1 MKEKINPLEKKVKTY
16 HLGRVCQNCGEPITD
31 QDRATKTHCSRWR
44 DEFGVIHD
52 CKRQKHTLKTQPYD
66 DILLDFSAVQR
77 ETKRQIEKI
86 LADHGNE
93 VSTEVLNAYN
103 IKLSENLSYDYHSGL
118 LYAEFLGFKIISNPK
133 LNTHKII
140 KNDKL

>member
-1 MKEKINPLEKKVKTY
+1 MSTKIRFQEKKAKTY
-16 HLGRVCQNCGEPITD
+16 HLGRVCQNCGEPIAD

-44 DEFGVIHD
+44 DEYGVIHD
-52 CKRQKHTLKTQPYD
+52 CKRQKHTLKTQLYD
-66 DILLDFSAVQR
+66 DILLDFSALQR
-77 ETKRQIEKI
+77 ETKRQIERV

-103 IKLSENLSYDYHSGL
+103 VKLVENLSYGYHSGL
-118 LYAEFLGFKIISNPK
+118 LYSQFLGFRIISNPK

-140 KNDKL
+140 KND

>member
-1 MKEKINPLEKKVKTY
+1 MKRKDQFSEKQAKTY
-16 HLGRVCQNCGEPITD
+16 HLGRVCQNCGEPIAD

-44 DEFGVIHD
+44 DEYGVIHD
-52 CKRQKHTLKTQPYD
+52 CRRQKHALKTQPFD

-93 VSTEVLNAYN
+93 VTTEVFNAYN
-103 IKLSENLSYDYHSGL
+103 VKLGENLNFGYHSGL
-118 LYAEFLGFKIISNPK
+118 LYAEFLGFRIISNPK

-140 KNDKL
+140 KND

>member
-1 MKEKINPLEKKVKTY
+1 MSKKVQYPEKKAKTY
-16 HLGRVCQNCGEPITD
+16 HLGRFCQQCGEQIAD
-31 QDRATKTHCSRWR
+31 QERASKLHCSRWI
-44 DEFGVIHD
+44 DEFGVLHD
-52 CKRQKHTLKTQPYD
+52 CKRQKHALKTQPYD
-66 DILLDFSAVQR
+66 SILLDFSAKQR

-86 LADHGNE
+86 LADHGYE

-103 IKLSENLSYDYHSGL
+103 VKLSENLSNDYHSGL